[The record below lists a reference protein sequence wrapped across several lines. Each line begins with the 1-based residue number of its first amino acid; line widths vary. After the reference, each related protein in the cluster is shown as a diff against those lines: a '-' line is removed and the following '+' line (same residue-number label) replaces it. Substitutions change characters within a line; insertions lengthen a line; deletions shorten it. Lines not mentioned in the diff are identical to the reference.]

1 MMEIMKPFLIAI
13 CLLLFASVITS
24 LIYGI
29 GSQKKKCIDGK
40 VHELHAGEYW
50 QGTSFTCKL
59 LGGQRINEENKY
71 D

>member
-40 VHELHAGEYW
+40 VHKLHAGEYW
-50 QGTSFTCKL
+50 QGTDFTCKPL
-59 LGGQRINEENKY
+59 SDNRINEIVT
-71 D
+71 